1 MNQVIRDLGDG
12 VIEVTIEFSKWGGR
26 QIDMVSAPWSAFR
39 TEAVPY
45 VAISDSTG
53 GYTFSKQIFNESKPK
68 KLTDTDLG
76 GWIAYVQN
84 MSKESHGIGIVYG
97 KKSVLDGPTSF
108 VRWGEYDSPELE
120 GIDGTILSVKRDI
133 DVDNGDRLR
142 IKYYLII
149 GTLGM
154 IQEKALTLVEKVEV
168 TREKPTLEL
177 GGRIQICSDEKTAIR
192 RGCLEGK
199 SPQFLTFRNYVS
211 GAIPLFILKDM
222 SKNKLV
228 ITSNPYYISF
238 NPTDKKTDYQ
248 NFLGWVV
255 SEPPEND
262 KEEKVQ
268 LSQVLSQSFPTVDL
282 DPNDSNL
289 FVLKQKNNLQESVTP
304 IDIFL
309 YNDLVKNYRKTGI
322 PGWVKSDMDLNGT
335 VDKRDHTLL
344 LEMFQD

>member
-1 MNQVIRDLGDG
+1 
-12 VIEVTIEFSKWGGR
+12 
-26 QIDMVSAPWSAFR
+26 
-39 TEAVPY
+39 
-45 VAISDSTG
+45 
-53 GYTFSKQIFNESKPK
+53 
-68 KLTDTDLG
+68 
-76 GWIAYVQN
+76 
-84 MSKESHGIGIVYG
+84 
-97 KKSVLDGPTSF
+97 
-108 VRWGEYDSPELE
+108 
-120 GIDGTILSVKRDI
+120 
-133 DVDNGDRLR
+133 
-142 IKYYLII
+142 
-149 GTLGM
+149 
-154 IQEKALTLVEKVEV
+154 
-168 TREKPTLEL
+168 
-177 GGRIQICSDEKTAIR
+177 
-192 RGCLEGK
+192 
-199 SPQFLTFRNYVS
+199 
-211 GAIPLFILKDM
+211 LKDM